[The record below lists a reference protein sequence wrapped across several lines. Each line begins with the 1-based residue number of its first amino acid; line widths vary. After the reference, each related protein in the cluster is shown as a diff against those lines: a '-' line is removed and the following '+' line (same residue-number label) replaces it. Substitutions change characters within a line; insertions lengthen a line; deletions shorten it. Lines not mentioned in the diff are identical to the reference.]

1 MVYNWPVP
9 VHRFMIV
16 AKRYVSC
23 CVVLYACCLQFSAVT
38 LSVLAMRMFWF
49 GSRAVIGKNH
59 VKCSS
64 VCLVLQAD
72 FFMCF
77 VVLDIV
83 K

>member
-38 LSVLAMRMFWF
+38 LSVLAMRMFWL
-49 GSRAVIGKNH
+49 GSRARNR
-59 VKCSS
+59 VKCSL

-77 VVLDIV
+77 VALDIV